1 MLRLDNVAMRYPG
14 GAEVLH
20 ELNLSLPRGELL
32 YLMGPTGAG
41 KSSLLRLLGLLQMP
55 CKGELILFG
64 RNVAQLAREQQ
75 SAFRRRIGIVFQE
88 GRLLEHLSA
97 YENVALPLRLH
108 GARDDEIEALVP
120 EMLSWLG
127 FSAALDVNPPNLVT
141 GAMPAG
147 RDRTRSHRA
156 PGAAALR

>member
-88 GRLLEHLSA
+88 GRLSSTCQPTKTSPCRSGYTARETTK
-97 YENVALPLRLH
+97 LR
-108 GARDDEIEALVP
+108 RWCP
-120 EMLSWLG
+120 
-127 FSAALDVNPPNLVT
+127 
-141 GAMPAG
+141 
-147 RDRTRSHRA
+147 RC
-156 PGAAALR
+156 